1 MGVGSP
7 VGVLA
12 AAVLGVESLA
22 MIDCFSVVEGVSLV
36 FGGGMGDWVN
46 FFFSW
51 VSSRFQSGF
60 RWVMTFEFGGG
71 MYWV

>member
-46 FFFSW
+46 FFFL
-51 VSSRFQSGF
+51 G
-60 RWVMTFEFGGG
+60 
-71 MYWV
+71 

>member
-36 FGGGMGDWVN
+36 FGGGMGDWVI
-46 FFFSW
+46 FFFLGELTLP
-51 VSSRFQSGF
+51 VGIPLGYD
-60 RWVMTFEFGGG
+60 V
-71 MYWV
+71 